1 MLTTEQATQ
10 LILSHSISL
19 GIEEV
24 PLENASGRILYKP
37 LAADRD
43 FPPFARVSMDGI
55 ALVYSTFEA
64 GQRVFPL
71 EGIQAA
77 GAPQCKLENPL
88 HALEV
93 MTGAMLPEG
102 TDTVIRY
109 EDLQIENRA
118 ARICIEAVRVG
129 QNIHL
134 QGYDRKTGH
143 EIVPAGRKISAA
155 EIGVAATVGKNFL
168 YVLKRPR
175 VAVIT
180 TGDELVQVAKKPL
193 PHQIRMSNLYSI
205 QSLLQDVGISAK
217 HFHLRDDLKATQ
229 QGLSLALQ
237 EHDVLII
244 TGGVSE
250 GKYDYVPQA
259 LAAEGVQQLFH
270 KVSQRP
276 GKPFWFGKTPEGKIV
291 FALPG
296 NPVSTFVGVV
306 RYFLPWL
313 RQSMGQMAL
322 PEEWAA
328 LAEPFE
334 FKPDLT
340 YFLQVEIH
348 GTPTGQTLA
357 RPLAGKGSG
366 DLANLTDA
374 DGFLELPRGR
384 DNFHAGEA
392 FRLWRY
398 R

>member
-10 LILSHSISL
+10 LILANAGVTDS
-19 GIEEV
+19 EEV
-24 PLENASGRILYKP
+24 RLEDASGRILSEP
-37 LAADRD
+37 LLADRD

-55 ALVYSTFEA
+55 ALAYHAFEK
-64 GQRVFPL
+64 GQKIFPL

-77 GAPQCKLENPL
+77 GAPPHKLKNPM

-102 TDTVIRY
+102 ADTVIRY
-109 EDLQIENRA
+109 EDLHIEGRSAQILIKDVRA
-118 ARICIEAVRVG
+118 G
-129 QNIHL
+129 QNIHPR
-134 QGYDRKTGH
+134 GNDRKTGD
-143 EIVPAGRKISAA
+143 EIVPAGRQISAA
-155 EIGVAATVGKNFL
+155 EIGVAATVGKTFL
-168 YVLKRPR
+168 RVLKLPS

-180 TGDELVQVAKKPL
+180 TGDELVRVGAQPL
-193 PHQIRMSNLYSI
+193 PHQIRMSNLHSI
-205 QSLLQDVGISAK
+205 QSLLQQVGISAG
-217 HFHLRDDLKATQ
+217 HYHLNDDLKATQ
-229 QGLSLALQ
+229 KGLSLALQ

-244 TGGVSE
+244 SGGVSE

-276 GKPFWFGKTPEGKIV
+276 GKPFWFGKTAAGKVV

-306 RYFLPWL
+306 RYFLPWF
-313 RQSMGQMAL
+313 RQSMGQMAI
-322 PEEWAA
+322 PDEWAS

-334 FKPDLT
+334 FKPELT
-340 YFLQVEIH
+340 YFLQVKVRC
-348 GTPTGQTLA
+348 TPAGQTLA
-357 RPLAGKGSG
+357 WPLAGKGSG
-366 DLANLTDA
+366 DLANLVDA
-374 DGFLELPRGR
+374 DGFLELGR
-384 DNFHAGEA
+384 DQDYFQTGEA